1 LTTANLSGFAKR
13 KMETK
18 EKKITVK
25 AFGMIAEK
33 IGSGEI
39 ILSGISS
46 IEELKKSL
54 FDKFPELKN
63 MKFSIAIN
71 KQLAFGNAQISA
83 GSEIALLP
91 PFSGG

>member
-1 LTTANLSGFAKR
+1 
-13 KMETK
+13 METK

-39 ILSGISS
+39 QLSQIST
-46 IEELKKSL
+46 IEELRKSL
-54 FDKFPELKN
+54 FDQFPDLKN

-71 KQLAFGNAQISA
+71 KQLSSGDAIISE

>member
-1 LTTANLSGFAKR
+1 LTIADHSGFGIR

-18 EKKITVK
+18 EQKISIR

-33 IGSGEI
+33 IGSDQI
-39 ILSGISS
+39 QLTGISTV
-46 IEELKKSL
+46 EELRESL
-54 FDKFPELKN
+54 FEQFPELKN

-71 KQLAFGNAQISA
+71 KHLATGNAPIPA
-83 GSEIALLP
+83 NSEIALLP

>member
-1 LTTANLSGFAKR
+1 
-13 KMETK
+13 METK
-18 EKKITVK
+18 EQKITVK

-33 IGSGEI
+33 FGSGQIE
-39 ILSGISS
+39 LTGIST
-46 IEELKKSL
+46 IEELRKAL
-54 FDKFPELKN
+54 FDQFPELKN

-71 KQLAFGNAQISA
+71 KQLASGNASIPD

>member
-1 LTTANLSGFAKR
+1 
-13 KMETK
+13 MEKK
-18 EKKITVK
+18 EHKITVR

-33 IGSGEI
+33 IGSGQI
-39 ILSGISS
+39 QLLGISS
-46 IEELKKSL
+46 IEELRNSL
-54 FDKFPELKN
+54 FNQFPDLQN

-71 KQLAFGNAQISA
+71 KQLASGDAPIPE

>member
-1 LTTANLSGFAKR
+1 MTIANLSGLGNR

-18 EKKITVK
+18 EQKISIR

-33 IGSGEI
+33 IGSGQI
-39 ILSGISS
+39 QLTGISTV
-46 IEELKKSL
+46 EELRESL
-54 FDKFPELKN
+54 FEQFPGLKN

-71 KQLAFGNAQISA
+71 KQLASGNSLIPAD
-83 GSEIALLP
+83 SEIALLP

>member
-1 LTTANLSGFAKR
+1 MTKAILSGFVKR

-18 EKKITVK
+18 EKKITVR

-39 ILSGISS
+39 QLSGIST
-46 IEELKKSL
+46 IEDLRKSL
-54 FDKFPELKN
+54 VDQFPELKN

-71 KQLAFGNAQISA
+71 KQLASGNASIPD